1 MVNDSKNNDSVYS
14 KKSKDLL
21 SGMKRY
27 LRIEH
32 KDDDKE
38 LLEYLRKQAGL
49 HIEQRSDSAFESFPL
64 IFNADSEMFSLTLNY
79 QIQ

>member
-14 KKSKDLL
+14 KKSNDLL

-38 LLEYLRKQAGL
+38 LMEYLRKQAGL
-49 HIEQRSDSAFESFPL
+49 RQE
-64 IFNADSEMFSLTLNY
+64 
-79 QIQ
+79 

>member
-14 KKSKDLL
+14 KKSNDLL

-38 LLEYLRKQAGL
+38 FMEYLLKQAGL
-49 HIEQRSDSAFESFPL
+49 HRE
-64 IFNADSEMFSLTLNY
+64 
-79 QIQ
+79 